1 MISAVTTPSG
11 EPEDFKGG
19 IRCRLTIEDRACGFH
34 LGQSIPMLTNRPVI
48 VEQSDLP
55 STASVPLQEWE
66 SPYSPYSIVLR
77 RAEMTV
83 APTRRWRPVRSNKGF
98 GPVTATGEGV
108 SGRLRMQS
116 HA

>member
-48 VEQSDLP
+48 VKQSDLP

-66 SPYSPYSIVLR
+66 SPYSPYSR
-77 RAEMTV
+77 GQRQECA
-83 APTRRWRPVRSNKGF
+83 
-98 GPVTATGEGV
+98 V
-108 SGRLRMQS
+108 SPKKLKPAFACPLHLQL
-116 HA
+116 